1 MVLSWSSGRIW
12 VVALLLQSL
21 SVVSLLT
28 SRVFAP
34 GLRNSFLTCK
44 VKLDSAFDK
53 EQLIIPPL
61 TYSVFGEQ
69 EATEQQTLLK
79 NKPLFARF
87 VSWLLHRFVTSRT
100 QFVQNLQIN
109 VLVPSNRHIIR
120 GRIDTLEL
128 KFDKIIF
135 AQLLVS
141 GGGRL
146 ILKDVDLRMRRF
158 LFQNLQSIR
167 KPYKMHGDFLLTQAD
182 IVNSKLIR
190 NLIQLL
196 VDTILENALSFTNI
210 NTPFVSDQDVVKAV
224 VKKGWFVDITHAISS
239 IRVTNRHYFYRLFD

>member
-1 MVLSWSSGRIW
+1 VI
-12 VVALLLQSL
+12 ALLLQSL

-28 SRVFAP
+28 SRVLVP
-34 GLRNSFLTCK
+34 GLRISQLQ
-44 VKLDSAFDK
+44 VKLDSSFDK

-69 EATEQQTLLK
+69 AASEQQAIVK

-224 VKKGWFVDITHAISS
+224 VKKGDDWFMIDCMVQFTFFII
-239 IRVTNRHYFYRLFD
+239 VLFTK

>member
-1 MVLSWSSGRIW
+1 MVFSSSSWSLGRMW
-12 VVALLLQSL
+12 VITLLLQSL

-28 SRVFAP
+28 SRVLVP
-34 GLRNSFLTCK
+34 GLRSTLFPTTSNINHLSPSHTSTAIS
-44 VKLDSAFDK
+44 VKLDSSFDT

-69 EATEQQTLLK
+69 AATEQQTIVK

-196 VDTILENALSFTNI
+196 VDTILGQCMTLVQSNLTQL
-210 NTPFVSDQDVVKAV
+210 T
-224 VKKGWFVDITHAISS
+224 ITSA
-239 IRVTNRHYFYRLFD
+239 N